1 MALILVIDDQDSIR
15 RVVRRALEQDGHE
28 VFDASDGEIGM
39 EILESQSFDI
49 VITDIFMPGQD
60 GIVTL
65 RQISKR
71 FPAVKVIVISGG
83 DSSGLLDLR
92 QDAELLGAIK
102 SLQKPFNAREIIDG
116 VRGVLKPKES
126 GERGGLR
133 SSRGRTRTCDLA

>member
-1 MALILVIDDQDSIR
+1 MARILVIDDQEPIR

-28 VFDASDGEIGM
+28 VFDASDGEVGM

-65 RQISKR
+65 RQIRKR

-83 DSSGLLDLR
+83 DSTGMMDLR
-92 QDAELLGAIK
+92 EDAELLGAVS
-102 SLQKPFNAREIIDG
+102 SLQKPFNAREIMDK
-116 VRGVLKPKES
+116 VRAALQAGKE
-126 GERGGLR
+126 E
-133 SSRGRTRTCDLA
+133 GR

>member
-1 MALILVIDDQDSIR
+1 MARILVIDDQEPIR

-39 EILESQSFDI
+39 EILESQSFGI

-65 RQISKR
+65 RLIRKR

-83 DSSGLLDLR
+83 DSSGMLDLR

-102 SLQKPFNAREIIDG
+102 SLQKPFNAGEIIDV
-116 VRGVLKPKES
+116 VRDVLKRKES
-126 GERGGLR
+126 GDRG
-133 SSRGRTRTCDLA
+133 A